1 MGFPDRSL
9 GRRRAWRGR
18 AVRWRHTRRTRS
30 PTSPVAVAATGAR
43 LSAVSSTGMPA
54 MCASTLRLYLEAA
67 EREGEGEAGSR
78 SVVSAHIARVHLPR

>member
-1 MGFPDRSL
+1 
-9 GRRRAWRGR
+9 
-18 AVRWRHTRRTRS
+18 
-30 PTSPVAVAATGAR
+30 VAATGAR